1 MRIAL
6 TTLGVFHSFAL
17 ARELEHHHQLE
28 YILSPF
34 PWQRLQREGL
44 PRAQVRTFPW
54 LATPYMALGRYN
66 LQPLPLRRALEKH
79 IALTLDRR
87 AAVLLRRNPQVDTL
101 IALSSTALTSGRQ
114 LQQRGGTWICD
125 RGSTHIRFAERILL
139 EEYARWHVDHIP
151 HPEAGAAREEHEYAA
166 ADYIT
171 VPSTFAA
178 RTFIAEGVAAEKIR
192 VLPYGV
198 RLDEFHPAGN
208 KEAVTH
214 ATNSSAEFNV
224 LFAGALS
231 LRKGVPYLL
240 EAFAA
245 LKHPRK
251 KLRLAGAMQPD
262 LRQIIDRLPQQ
273 NVEFLGAIPQADLAK
288 LMQQSDCLVLPSL
301 EEGLALVLGQ
311 ALASGCPVVATP
323 NTGAEDLFTNGV
335 EGLLIAPRDPAA
347 ITAAMQQLA
356 ENNQLRLQMRDAAS
370 ERVKSIGGWTRYGD
384 LWQDFLATIAER

>member
-17 ARELEHHHQLE
+17 ARELDRRQQLD

-44 PRAQVRTFPW
+44 ARTQVRTFPW
-54 LATPYMALGRYN
+54 LAAPYMLLGRYN

-79 IALTLDRR
+79 IALTLDHR
-87 AAVLLRRNPQVDTL
+87 AATLLRRNPQVDTL

-125 RGSTHIRFAERILL
+125 RGSTHIRFAERILV
-139 EEYARWHVDHIP
+139 EEYARWHVDHTP
-151 HPEAGAAREEHEYAA
+151 HPEAGAVREEHEYAA

-171 VPSTFAA
+171 VPSNFAA
-178 RTFIAEGVAAEKIR
+178 RTFVDECIAAEKIR

-198 RLDEFHPAGN
+198 RLDEFHPAQSR
-208 KEAVTH
+208 EA
-214 ATNSSAEFNV
+214 APNAEFNV

-240 EAFAA
+240 EAFAS
-245 LKHPRK
+245 LNHPRK

-262 LRQIIDRLPQQ
+262 LRQIISRLPQQ

-288 LMQQSDCLVLPSL
+288 LMQQSSCLVLPSL

-311 ALASGCPVVATP
+311 ALASGCPVIATP

-335 EGLLIAPRDPAA
+335 EGLLVPPRDPAA
-347 ITAAMQQLA
+347 LTAAMQQLA
-356 ENNQLRLQMRDAAS
+356 ENNQLRSQMREAAIQ
-370 ERVKSIGGWTRYGD
+370 RVQTIGGWTRYGD
-384 LWQDFLATIAER
+384 LWQQFLTTIAKR